1 MAELGELLHRGAETP
16 RVRLDLDESAVAA
29 SRGLS
34 GLLRQHWQLIFALIM
49 ATIEITALFVG
60 YKLSGPTAISD
71 LHLARRVISVW
82 YVGAYII
89 AVGVSGLYR
98 RPYTASVRSQFRR
111 CLKGHAIAVLLLTV
125 PILLFFGPRRA
136 VEIAVTLTL
145 IFLPALLVARVAT
158 LLLRH
163 AMLARNW
170 FLDRAVVLL
179 DELERPAPP
188 TWTADL
194 RKVGYDVAEV
204 VRCKSTLA
212 LSHAELGRLIEQTG
226 ARCIIVPSPRYF
238 GSTLDP
244 IITFARRH
252 GLTVRIFSP
261 EVQRV
266 LSTAKVDDAAGVTVE
281 APVRRPVIALQ
292 RIAKR
297 TFDMSAASLLL
308 FLTSPV
314 LLIVSIAIKLESKGP
329 VLFRQPRSS
338 SPGQRECLVFKFRS
352 MHVDASVEGRR
363 RLDAANESSGALFKI
378 RNDPRVTQV
387 GRVIRKLSI
396 DELPQLLNVL
406 RGDMSL
412 VGPRPLPND
421 DFLKVV
427 GSEIEACYHRRSW
440 VKPGLTGLWQ
450 ISGRSHLGFM
460 EMVLLDLYYAEHE
473 TIFLDLWIILNT
485 VPVVLLGRGA
495 Y

>member
-1 MAELGELLHRGAETP
+1 
-16 RVRLDLDESAVAA
+16 
-29 SRGLS
+29 
-34 GLLRQHWQLIFALIM
+34 
-49 ATIEITALFVG
+49 
-60 YKLSGPTAISD
+60 
-71 LHLARRVISVW
+71 
-82 YVGAYII
+82 
-89 AVGVSGLYR
+89 
-98 RPYTASVRSQFRR
+98 
-111 CLKGHAIAVLLLTV
+111 
-125 PILLFFGPRRA
+125 
-136 VEIAVTLTL
+136 
-145 IFLPALLVARVAT
+145 
-158 LLLRH
+158 
-163 AMLARNW
+163 MLARNW

-179 DELERPAPP
+179 DEREHPAPP

-212 LSHAELGRLIEQTG
+212 LSHAELGRLVAQTN

-292 RIAKR
+292 QIAKR
-297 TFDMSAASLLL
+297 AFDISAASLLL
-308 FLTSPV
+308 LLTSPV
-314 LLIVSIAIKLESKGP
+314 LLLVSLAIKLESKGP

-352 MHVDASVEGRR
+352 MHVDASEEGRR
-363 RLDAANESSGALFKI
+363 KLDAANESSGALFKI

-427 GSEIEACYHRRSW
+427 GSEIDACYHRRSW

-450 ISGRSHLGFM
+450 ISGRSELGFM

-485 VPVVLLGRGA
+485 IPVVLLGRGA